1 MTTPIS
7 LTPDD
12 DYIPADAR
20 TVPQID
26 EEFSID
32 FEEPDTGSKLL
43 PNDVK
48 TALFEAV
55 DGDFLFN
62 VSYFDGT
69 NEDPGDLTGD
79 GASGRVHQLKSGA
92 TYRAIQNTEFNKY
105 HGECTALADGA
116 TLAQLKCWPGAGK
129 PNNLEE

>member
-32 FEEPDTGSKLL
+32 FEEPGTGSELL

-48 TALFEAV
+48 TATFEAV
-55 DGDFLFN
+55 GGDFLFN
-62 VSYFDGT
+62 ISYTDGN
-69 NEDPGDLTGD
+69 NEEPGDLTAN
-79 GASGRVHQLKSGA
+79 GAGGRVHQLKSGA
-92 TYRAIQNTEFNKY
+92 TYKAVQNTEFNKY
-105 HGECTALADGA
+105 YGECTALDDGV
-116 TLAQLKCWPGAGK
+116 TLAQLKCYPGAGK
-129 PNNLEE
+129 PNNLE